1 MLERINIIELA
12 SNLAH
17 EELINEYENL
27 LENKERLFP
36 NGIFIDEDEET
47 TRYSE
52 EAQDIFNSYYDKY
65 LTIIEKCKE

>member
-27 LENKERLFP
+27 SENKEKLFP
-36 NGIFIDEDEET
+36 NGIFIDEDEEM

-52 EAQDIFNSYYDKY
+52 EAQDIFNAYYDKY

>member
-1 MLERINIIELA
+1 MLERINVIELA

-17 EELINEYENL
+17 QELINEYENL
-27 LENKERLFP
+27 LENKERLVP
-36 NGIFIDEDEET
+36 NGIFIDEDEEM

-52 EAQDIFNSYYDKY
+52 EAQDIFNAYYDKY

>member
-27 LENKERLFP
+27 SENKEKLFP

>member
-27 LENKERLFP
+27 SENKEKLFP
-36 NGIFIDEDEET
+36 NGIFIDEEEET

>member
-17 EELINEYENL
+17 QELINEYENL
-27 LENKERLFP
+27 SENKEKLFP